1 MATDY
6 PALDDKLRA
15 FVARQ
20 HIFFTATAAA
30 GTRINISPRST
41 EWLRVI
47 GPNSAIYLDKTGSG
61 NETAAH
67 TLADGRIT
75 LMLCAFDKPP
85 MILRLY
91 GTGRAIRHGTPD
103 YADLLARH
111 FDGREPPGARQ
122 IIAIDIDLVKTS
134 CGYGVPFFDYTGERD
149 TLDRWADSKGPDGI
163 VDYWARKN
171 VTSMDGLATGYDPA
185 RRREPAE

>member
-6 PALDDKLRA
+6 PTLDKKLRT
-15 FVARQ
+15 FITRQ
-20 HIFFTATAAA
+20 HIFFTATAAE

-47 GPNSAIYLDKTGSG
+47 DDNAVVYLDKTGSG
-61 NETAAH
+61 METAAH
-67 TLADGRIT
+67 TLHDGRIT

-91 GTGRAIRHGTPD
+91 GQGRAIFRGTD
-103 YADLLARH
+103 EYAALLAEH
-111 FDGREPPGARQ
+111 FGNAEPIGARQ
-122 IIAIDIDLVKTS
+122 MIRIDIDLVKTS

-149 TLDRWADSKGPDGI
+149 TLDRWAEAKGTEGI
-163 VDYWARKN
+163 VEYRALKN
-171 VTSMDGLATGYDPA
+171 VVSMDGLSTGYEPQEA
-185 RRREPAE
+185 TEPAE

>member
-6 PALDDKLRA
+6 PALDEKLKA
-15 FVARQ
+15 FIARQ

-47 GPNSAIYLDKTGSG
+47 GDNTAVYLDKTGSG
-61 NETAAH
+61 METAAH

-91 GTGRAIRHGTPD
+91 GQGRSILRGSD
-103 YADLLARH
+103 EYAALRAAH
-111 FDGREPPGARQ
+111 FGDSEPLGARQ
-122 IIAIDIDLVKTS
+122 MIRIDFDLVKTS
-134 CGYGVPFFDYTGERD
+134 CGYGVPFFDFTGERD
-149 TLDRWADSKGPDGI
+149 TLDRWAETKGEEGI
-163 VDYWARKN
+163 VDYWAQKN
-171 VTSMDGLATGYDPA
+171 VVSMDGLPTGYDPA
-185 RRREPAE
+185 SASDPAA